1 MRHTRV
7 ATTTDIYMQE
17 IAEGVRATVDSIH
30 EELHGT
36 MQKLAGK
43 VRPQQATTASVLVN

>member
-1 MRHTRV
+1 MRHTRA

-30 EELHGT
+30 DELHGT
-36 MQKLAGK
+36 IKKLAGK
-43 VRPQQATTASVLVN
+43 VGPQAATTTPALVN

>member
-30 EELHGT
+30 DELDGT
-36 MQKLAGK
+36 MKKLAGK
-43 VRPQQATTASVLVN
+43 VGSQTATTASALVN